1 MTDENINKLE
11 NKLEKEDDT
20 QLMKKEYNYPDPSDK
35 NIQYKLYK
43 KREFFFHKIKENSYL
58 II

>member
-20 QLMKKEYNYPDPSDK
+20 TLMKKEYNYPDP
-35 NIQYKLYK
+35 
-43 KREFFFHKIKENSYL
+43 
-58 II
+58 